1 MTIFATERLVVRAWH
16 DEDAPRLLDIR
27 RRPEITRWFGTPTP
41 MADEAE
47 ALEKIAGWRA
57 MTAADPRIGSW
68 AIWERGAATPAG
80 CVLLKTVEGR
90 VPPEVEVGWYLHP
103 DAMGR
108 GLASEAARGAI
119 AKAFADGWDEV
130 FAFTHTDNLP
140 SRLVAARAG
149 MDDLG
154 VVVDRGDPGESQ
166 MFRVRRL
173 SAGRD
178 SAGG

>member
-1 MTIFATERLVVRAWH
+1 EWR

-27 RRPEITRWFGTPTP
+27 RRPEITRWFGTTAP

-47 ALEKIAGWRA
+47 ARQKVAAWRA
-57 MTAADPRIGSW
+57 ISADPRLGSW

-80 CVLLKTVEGR
+80 TVLLKLVEGSA
-90 VPPEVEVGWYLHP
+90 PEEVEVGWYLHP

-130 FAFTHTDNLP
+130 FAYTHTDNHP
-140 SRLVAARAG
+140 SRRVAAR
-149 MDDLG
+149 
-154 VVVDRGDPGESQ
+154 
-166 MFRVRRL
+166 
-173 SAGRD
+173 
-178 SAGG
+178 